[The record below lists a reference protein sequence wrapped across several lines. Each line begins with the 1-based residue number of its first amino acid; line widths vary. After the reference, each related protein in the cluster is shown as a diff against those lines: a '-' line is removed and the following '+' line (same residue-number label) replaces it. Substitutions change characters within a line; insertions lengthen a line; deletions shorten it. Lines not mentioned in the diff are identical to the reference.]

1 MNGDIL
7 FRHAWLR
14 ILDFQHAGNTRKGER
29 MTSQK
34 IENLL
39 NLALDATGTERLR
52 SVNLQVGY
60 NEMTNTWDVI
70 ILYSGTLERVS
81 ETAESV
87 TPLLKNFAIVRIREE
102 NIEKLA
108 SLEEVIYIEK
118 PKRLFFEVADGR
130 RVSCIDAVQ
139 TPRFRLTGKG
149 VLIGVIDSGIEYANA
164 DFRQEDGATRIRFL
178 WDQTVEGTPP
188 EGYRIGSEFS
198 AEQINEAL
206 QQPNRTMR
214 LQKVPSVDIS
224 GHGTAVAGVAAG
236 NGRNSG
242 GRYRGTAPDAEL
254 IIVKL
259 GNPGGVGFPRTAE
272 LMQAVDYI
280 VQKAEML
287 QMPVSVNISFGNTY
301 GAHNGTSLPERFL
314 DAAAQI
320 GRTLIS
326 VGTGNEGAEAG
337 HTSGFVR
344 EGEETSVP
352 LGVQERQGAFSLQIW
367 TDYTDVIGVTI
378 KTPSGERVGPI
389 REVMGT
395 QRFLTGKTEILLY
408 YGEPSPYSGLNE
420 IFLEFLPVDDYV
432 NSGEWNIIL
441 VPEQIVTG
449 RFEMW
454 LPASYTLNEGTAF
467 FYPTEELTLTIPS
480 TASRVLTVAAY
491 DADTMSY
498 ADFSGRGRKSQN
510 NQKPDLAAPG
520 VNVVSV
526 QGEEGYASFTGT
538 SFAAPFASGGAAL
551 LMEWGIT
558 EKNDLFLYGE
568 KAKAFLRR
576 GARELPGYDSWPNN
590 QLGYGALC
598 IRDSIPE
605 TRVS

>member
-1 MNGDIL
+1 
-7 FRHAWLR
+7 
-14 ILDFQHAGNTRKGER
+14 

-39 NLALDATGTERLR
+39 NLALDATETERLR

-214 LQKVPSVDIS
+214 LQKVPSVDSS

-344 EGEETSVP
+344 EGEEKSVP

-408 YGEPSPYSGLNE
+408 YGEASPYSGLNE

>member
-1 MNGDIL
+1 
-7 FRHAWLR
+7 
-14 ILDFQHAGNTRKGER
+14 

-214 LQKVPSVDIS
+214 LQKVPSVDSS

-352 LGVQERQGAFSLQIW
+352 LGVQEPQGAFSLQIW

>member
-1 MNGDIL
+1 
-7 FRHAWLR
+7 
-14 ILDFQHAGNTRKGER
+14 

-214 LQKVPSVDIS
+214 LQKVPSVDSS
-224 GHGTAVAGVAAG
+224 GHGTAVVGVAAG

-378 KTPSGERVGPI
+378 KTPSGERIGPI

>member
-1 MNGDIL
+1 
-7 FRHAWLR
+7 
-14 ILDFQHAGNTRKGER
+14 

-39 NLALDATGTERLR
+39 NLALDATGTKRLR
-52 SVNLQVGY
+52 SANLQVGY

-214 LQKVPSVDIS
+214 LQKVPSVDSS

-259 GNPGGVGFPRTAE
+259 GNPGGAGFPRTAE

-498 ADFSGRGRKSQN
+498 ADFSGRGRKNQN

-576 GARELPGYDSWPNN
+576 GARELQGYDSWPNN

>member
-1 MNGDIL
+1 
-7 FRHAWLR
+7 
-14 ILDFQHAGNTRKGER
+14 

-214 LQKVPSVDIS
+214 LQKVPSVDSS

-259 GNPGGVGFPRTAE
+259 GNPGGAGFPRTAE

-408 YGEPSPYSGLNE
+408 YGEASPYSGLNE

>member
-1 MNGDIL
+1 
-7 FRHAWLR
+7 
-14 ILDFQHAGNTRKGER
+14 
-29 MTSQK
+29 MTNQK

-214 LQKVPSVDIS
+214 LQKVPSVDSS

>member
-1 MNGDIL
+1 
-7 FRHAWLR
+7 
-14 ILDFQHAGNTRKGER
+14 

-214 LQKVPSVDIS
+214 LQKVPSVDSS

-420 IFLEFLPVDDYV
+420 IFLEFLPVADYV

>member
-1 MNGDIL
+1 
-7 FRHAWLR
+7 
-14 ILDFQHAGNTRKGER
+14 

-164 DFRQEDGATRIRFL
+164 DFRQKDGATRIRFL

-214 LQKVPSVDIS
+214 LQKVPSVDSS

-449 RFEMW
+449 RFEIW

>member
-214 LQKVPSVDIS
+214 LQKVPSVDSS

>member
-1 MNGDIL
+1 
-7 FRHAWLR
+7 
-14 ILDFQHAGNTRKGER
+14 

-39 NLALDATGTERLR
+39 NLALDATETERLR

-164 DFRQEDGATRIRFL
+164 DFRQKDGATRIRFL

-214 LQKVPSVDIS
+214 LQKVPSVDSS

-576 GARELPGYDSWPNN
+576 GARELQGYDSWPNN

>member
-1 MNGDIL
+1 
-7 FRHAWLR
+7 
-14 ILDFQHAGNTRKGER
+14 

-214 LQKVPSVDIS
+214 LQKVPSVDSS

-378 KTPSGERVGPI
+378 KTPSGERVSPI
-389 REVMGT
+389 REVMGA

-498 ADFSGRGRKSQN
+498 ADFSGRGRKNQN

>member
-1 MNGDIL
+1 
-7 FRHAWLR
+7 
-14 ILDFQHAGNTRKGER
+14 

-214 LQKVPSVDIS
+214 LQKVPSVDSS

-520 VNVVSV
+520 VNVVS
-526 QGEEGYASFTGT
+526 E
-538 SFAAPFASGGAAL
+538 
-551 LMEWGIT
+551 
-558 EKNDLFLYGE
+558 
-568 KAKAFLRR
+568 
-576 GARELPGYDSWPNN
+576 
-590 QLGYGALC
+590 
-598 IRDSIPE
+598 
-605 TRVS
+605 

>member
-1 MNGDIL
+1 
-7 FRHAWLR
+7 
-14 ILDFQHAGNTRKGER
+14 

-214 LQKVPSVDIS
+214 LQKVPSVDSS

-259 GNPGGVGFPRTAE
+259 GNPGGAGFPRTAE

-378 KTPSGERVGPI
+378 KTPSGERVSPI
-389 REVMGT
+389 REVMGA

>member
-1 MNGDIL
+1 
-7 FRHAWLR
+7 
-14 ILDFQHAGNTRKGER
+14 

-214 LQKVPSVDIS
+214 LQKVPSVDSS

-576 GARELPGYDSWPNN
+576 GARELQGYDSWPNN

>member
-1 MNGDIL
+1 
-7 FRHAWLR
+7 
-14 ILDFQHAGNTRKGER
+14 

-214 LQKVPSVDIS
+214 LQKVPSVDSS

-259 GNPGGVGFPRTAE
+259 GNPGGAGFPRTAE

-590 QLGYGALC
+590 QLGYGVLC

>member
-1 MNGDIL
+1 
-7 FRHAWLR
+7 
-14 ILDFQHAGNTRKGER
+14 

-214 LQKVPSVDIS
+214 LQKVPSVDSS

-352 LGVQERQGAFSLQIW
+352 LGVQERQGAFSLQIC

>member
-1 MNGDIL
+1 
-7 FRHAWLR
+7 
-14 ILDFQHAGNTRKGER
+14 

-130 RVSCIDAVQ
+130 RVSCIDAVP

-236 NGRNSG
+236 NGKNSG

>member
-1 MNGDIL
+1 
-7 FRHAWLR
+7 
-14 ILDFQHAGNTRKGER
+14 

-214 LQKVPSVDIS
+214 LQKVPSVDSS

-408 YGEPSPYSGLNE
+408 YGEASPYSGLNE

-498 ADFSGRGRKSQN
+498 ADFSGRGRKNQN

>member
-1 MNGDIL
+1 
-7 FRHAWLR
+7 
-14 ILDFQHAGNTRKGER
+14 

-39 NLALDATGTERLR
+39 NLALDATETERLR

-164 DFRQEDGATRIRFL
+164 DFRQKDGATRIRFL

-214 LQKVPSVDIS
+214 LQKVPSVDSS

-498 ADFSGRGRKSQN
+498 ADFSGRGRKNQN

>member
-1 MNGDIL
+1 
-7 FRHAWLR
+7 
-14 ILDFQHAGNTRKGER
+14 

-214 LQKVPSVDIS
+214 LQKVPSVDSS

-498 ADFSGRGRKSQN
+498 ADFSGRGRKNQN

-558 EKNDLFLYGE
+558 KKNDPFLYGE

>member
-1 MNGDIL
+1 
-7 FRHAWLR
+7 
-14 ILDFQHAGNTRKGER
+14 

-39 NLALDATGTERLR
+39 NLALDATETERLR

-214 LQKVPSVDIS
+214 LQKVPSVDSS

-498 ADFSGRGRKSQN
+498 ADFSGRGRKNQN

-558 EKNDLFLYGE
+558 EKNDPFLYGE

>member
-1 MNGDIL
+1 
-7 FRHAWLR
+7 
-14 ILDFQHAGNTRKGER
+14 

-408 YGEPSPYSGLNE
+408 YGEASPYSGLNE

-590 QLGYGALC
+590 QLGYGTLC

>member
-1 MNGDIL
+1 M
-7 FRHAWLR
+7 
-14 ILDFQHAGNTRKGER
+14 
-29 MTSQK
+29 
-34 IENLL
+34 
-39 NLALDATGTERLR
+39 
-52 SVNLQVGY
+52 
-60 NEMTNTWDVI
+60 
-70 ILYSGTLERVS
+70 
-81 ETAESV
+81 
-87 TPLLKNFAIVRIREE
+87 
-102 NIEKLA
+102 
-108 SLEEVIYIEK
+108 
-118 PKRLFFEVADGR
+118 
-130 RVSCIDAVQ
+130 
-139 TPRFRLTGKG
+139 
-149 VLIGVIDSGIEYANA
+149 
-164 DFRQEDGATRIRFL
+164 
-178 WDQTVEGTPP
+178 
-188 EGYRIGSEFS
+188 
-198 AEQINEAL
+198 
-206 QQPNRTMR
+206 
-214 LQKVPSVDIS
+214 
-224 GHGTAVAGVAAG
+224 
-236 NGRNSG
+236 
-242 GRYRGTAPDAEL
+242 
-254 IIVKL
+254 
-259 GNPGGVGFPRTAE
+259 
-272 LMQAVDYI
+272 
-280 VQKAEML
+280 
-287 QMPVSVNISFGNTY
+287 
-301 GAHNGTSLPERFL
+301 
-314 DAAAQI
+314 
-320 GRTLIS
+320 
-326 VGTGNEGAEAG
+326 
-337 HTSGFVR
+337 
-344 EGEETSVP
+344 
-352 LGVQERQGAFSLQIW
+352 
-367 TDYTDVIGVTI
+367 
-378 KTPSGERVGPI
+378 
-389 REVMGT
+389 
-395 QRFLTGKTEILLY
+395 
-408 YGEPSPYSGLNE
+408 
-420 IFLEFLPVDDYV
+420 DDYV

>member
-1 MNGDIL
+1 
-7 FRHAWLR
+7 
-14 ILDFQHAGNTRKGER
+14 

-130 RVSCIDAVQ
+130 SVSCIDAVQ

-214 LQKVPSVDIS
+214 LQKVPSVDSS

-498 ADFSGRGRKSQN
+498 ADFSGRGRKNQN

>member
-1 MNGDIL
+1 
-7 FRHAWLR
+7 
-14 ILDFQHAGNTRKGER
+14 

-87 TPLLKNFAIVRIREE
+87 TPLLKDFAIVRIREE

-214 LQKVPSVDIS
+214 LQKVPSVDSS

>member
-1 MNGDIL
+1 
-7 FRHAWLR
+7 
-14 ILDFQHAGNTRKGER
+14 

-39 NLALDATGTERLR
+39 NLALDATETERLR

-214 LQKVPSVDIS
+214 LQKVPSVDSS

-259 GNPGGVGFPRTAE
+259 GNPGGAGFPRTAE

-498 ADFSGRGRKSQN
+498 ADFSGRGRKNQN

>member
-1 MNGDIL
+1 
-7 FRHAWLR
+7 
-14 ILDFQHAGNTRKGER
+14 

-214 LQKVPSVDIS
+214 LQKVPSVDSS

-420 IFLEFLPVDDYV
+420 ILLEFLPVDDYV

-498 ADFSGRGRKSQN
+498 ADFSGRGRKNQN

>member
-1 MNGDIL
+1 
-7 FRHAWLR
+7 
-14 ILDFQHAGNTRKGER
+14 

-164 DFRQEDGATRIRFL
+164 DFRQKDGATRIRFL

-214 LQKVPSVDIS
+214 LQKVPSVDSS

-590 QLGYGALC
+590 QLGYGVLC

>member
-1 MNGDIL
+1 
-7 FRHAWLR
+7 
-14 ILDFQHAGNTRKGER
+14 

-498 ADFSGRGRKSQN
+498 ADFSGRGRKNQN

>member
-1 MNGDIL
+1 
-7 FRHAWLR
+7 
-14 ILDFQHAGNTRKGER
+14 

-39 NLALDATGTERLR
+39 NLALDATETERLR

-236 NGRNSG
+236 NGKNSG

>member
-1 MNGDIL
+1 
-7 FRHAWLR
+7 
-14 ILDFQHAGNTRKGER
+14 
-29 MTSQK
+29 
-34 IENLL
+34 
-39 NLALDATGTERLR
+39 
-52 SVNLQVGY
+52 
-60 NEMTNTWDVI
+60 MTNTWDVI

-420 IFLEFLPVDDYV
+420 IFLEFLPVADYV

-498 ADFSGRGRKSQN
+498 ADFSGRGRKNQN

>member
-1 MNGDIL
+1 
-7 FRHAWLR
+7 
-14 ILDFQHAGNTRKGER
+14 

-236 NGRNSG
+236 NGKNSG

-378 KTPSGERVGPI
+378 KTPSGERVSPI
-389 REVMGT
+389 REVMGA

-498 ADFSGRGRKSQN
+498 ADFSGRGRKNQN

>member
-1 MNGDIL
+1 
-7 FRHAWLR
+7 
-14 ILDFQHAGNTRKGER
+14 

-214 LQKVPSVDIS
+214 LQKVPSVDSS

-259 GNPGGVGFPRTAE
+259 GNTGGAGFPRTAE

>member
-1 MNGDIL
+1 
-7 FRHAWLR
+7 
-14 ILDFQHAGNTRKGER
+14 

-214 LQKVPSVDIS
+214 LQKVPSVDSS

-389 REVMGT
+389 REVMGA

-498 ADFSGRGRKSQN
+498 ADFSGRGRKNQN

>member
-1 MNGDIL
+1 
-7 FRHAWLR
+7 
-14 ILDFQHAGNTRKGER
+14 

-39 NLALDATGTERLR
+39 NLALDATETERLR

-214 LQKVPSVDIS
+214 LQKVPSVDSS

-389 REVMGT
+389 REVMGA

-498 ADFSGRGRKSQN
+498 ADFSGRGRKNQN

-520 VNVVSV
+520 VNIVSV

>member
-1 MNGDIL
+1 
-7 FRHAWLR
+7 
-14 ILDFQHAGNTRKGER
+14 

-259 GNPGGVGFPRTAE
+259 GNPGGAGFPRTAE

>member
-1 MNGDIL
+1 
-7 FRHAWLR
+7 
-14 ILDFQHAGNTRKGER
+14 

-214 LQKVPSVDIS
+214 LQKVPSVDSS

-259 GNPGGVGFPRTAE
+259 GNPGGAGFPRTAE